1 MICVPLLFYNSVR
14 ERMEIPMIEF
24 KLTIKDT
31 LLGTKVDVAKRGFAL
46 STREALVADSCE
58 YAITTMIE
66 MLKETAGGVDCS
78 KKSTVNEELVNKNVP
93 TNNEPTMEWVQ
104 EEINKLKGEPL

>member
-1 MICVPLLFYNSVR
+1 
-14 ERMEIPMIEF
+14 MEIPMIEF
-24 KLTIKDT
+24 KLTIKDN
-31 LLGTKVDVAKRGFAL
+31 LLGTKVDFAKRGFAF

-66 MLKETAGGVDCS
+66 MLKETVGGVDCS

-93 TNNEPTMEWVQ
+93 TNNVPIMEWVQ
-104 EEINKLKGEPL
+104 DEINKLKGESL